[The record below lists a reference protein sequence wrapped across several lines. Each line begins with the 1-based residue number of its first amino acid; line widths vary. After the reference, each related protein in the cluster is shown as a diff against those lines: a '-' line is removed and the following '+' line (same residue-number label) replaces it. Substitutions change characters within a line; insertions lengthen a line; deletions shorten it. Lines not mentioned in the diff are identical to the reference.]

1 MEERLEKFVEVSSNI
16 LMSLAVVLFVALL
29 AFNFIRAIINFIF

>member
-16 LMSLAVVLFVALL
+16 LMNVAVVLFVALL

>member
-16 LMSLAVVLFVALL
+16 LMNVAVVLVVFGLVFNVIRLI
-29 AFNFIRAIINFIF
+29 FNF

>member
-16 LMSLAVVLFVALL
+16 LMSLAVVLVAFGFVFNVIRLI
-29 AFNFIRAIINFIF
+29 FNF

>member
-16 LMSLAVVLFVALL
+16 LMNVAVVLVVFGLVFNIIRLI
-29 AFNFIRAIINFIF
+29 FNF